1 MRQQIDLGRVF
12 GIPIHLDAGWFL
24 ILALVSWTLATSYF
38 PLQCPGLSLPLYWT
52 MGLGAALLLF
62 SCVVLH
68 ELGHSVVAK
77 AYGIPVRKVTLF
89 IFGGVAQLEG
99 DPKRPFTEFV
109 IAIAGPLVSLAIVVG
124 LLVVRH
130 LMVVGTWRTPG
141 GGGDVR
147 IGAAPTAGRALLQY
161 LIMVNAGILAFNL
174 LPGFPLD
181 GGRVLRATLW
191 AWLGNLR
198 KATRIAT
205 ALGTALG
212 IGLLGLGVWFI
223 IHNSWI
229 SGVWYVL
236 LGLYLR
242 DAARATYQDV
252 LVHRAVEGIPV
263 SQVMTRQLITVP
275 STLLVQ
281 QLVDDYLLRY
291 RYQSF
296 PVMNGEALV
305 GIVTTEHAR
314 ALERSRWPSATVADV
329 MERNLTAYSVRP
341 SDDVLRAIA
350 LMTQANVGRLLVIED
365 GRLAGM
371 VTRRGITELL
381 QMKLAL
387 AK

>member
-1 MRQQIDLGRVF
+1 VD
-12 GIPIHLDAGWFL
+12 
-24 ILALVSWTLATSYF
+24 
-38 PLQCPGLSLPLYWT
+38 
-52 MGLGAALLLF
+52 
-62 SCVVLH
+62 VL
-68 ELGHSVVAK
+68 
-77 AYGIPVRKVTLF
+77 
-89 IFGGVAQLEG
+89 
-99 DPKRPFTEFV
+99 
-109 IAIAGPLVSLAIVVG
+109 
-124 LLVVRH
+124 
-130 LMVVGTWRTPG
+130 
-141 GGGDVR
+141 

-223 IHNSWI
+223 IHNAWI